1 MDKLR
6 WWSDMIEN
14 KQLYEELQNKANNIK
29 ELEGWVIEMRQN
41 LEYHDNGDNNREYS
55 SHDAHL
61 KYGMVRALVMV
72 QEKMKEL
79 GLTPGE

>member
-1 MDKLR
+1 
-6 WWSDMIEN
+6 MIED
-14 KQLYEELQNKANNIK
+14 KELYEGLQCKCNKIK
-29 ELEGWVIEMRQN
+29 ELEAWVIEMRQN

-72 QEKMKEL
+72 QEKMMDL
-79 GLTPGE
+79 GLCKD